1 MNILFSGG
9 GTGGGVYPAIAIASA
24 LTARHPE
31 SNILWMGSTTG
42 PESDLVGR
50 ADLDYVGVP
59 AGPIV
64 GVGLKAIPGA
74 IKIAAGTIKAWGIV
88 GKFKPSVLLITGGWA
103 TLPAALACWLR
114 RVPIVIYMPDVEPGS
129 TIKVIARIAKR
140 VAVTAAASVE
150 MFPPGR
156 AVETGYPL
164 RADLLDA
171 AGFDSLGDP
180 LPSPPDIRDRA
191 RARFNLSPDL
201 KTVLVFGGSRG
212 ARSINRALIAAL
224 PDLLNHCQ
232 VIHIAGRLDW
242 PEVQSQAADLAARLP
257 SDLISRYHYEEYLH
271 TDEMALALAAA
282 DLVVSRAGASTL
294 GEFPLFDLPAI
305 LVPYPHAWRYQKTNA
320 DYLDSRGAA
329 VRLDDD
335 QLTDEL
341 TARVTALLDPAQL
354 AAMSAASGALKRPD
368 AAARIVCV
376 LREAAG
382 FSMAESTAQAEG

>member
-42 PESDLVGR
+42 PESDLVAR
-50 ADLDYVGVP
+50 AGLDYVSVP
-59 AGPIV
+59 SGPLV
-64 GVGLKAIPGA
+64 GVGLKAISGA
-74 IKIAAGTIKAWGIV
+74 VKIAAGTLKAWGII

-114 RVPIVIYMPDVEPGS
+114 GIPVVIYMPDVEPGG
-129 TIKVIARIAKR
+129 TIKAIARIAKR
-140 VAVTAAASVE
+140 VAVTAESSVG

-164 RADLLDA
+164 RADLLHA
-171 AGFDSLGDP
+171 AGFDPLGDP
-180 LPSPPDIRDRA
+180 LPYPPDIRDKA
-191 RARFNLSPDL
+191 LVRFNLSPDL

-212 ARSINRALIAAL
+212 ARSLNRALIASL
-224 PDLLNHCQ
+224 PDLLPQAQ
-232 VIHIAGRLDW
+232 VIHITGRLDW
-242 PEVQSQAADLAARLP
+242 PEVQTRAADLASRLP
-257 SDLISRYHYEEYLH
+257 SDLISRYHIEEYLH
-271 TDEMALALAAA
+271 TDEMALALAAS

-335 QLTDEL
+335 KLHDQLT
-341 TARVTALLDPAQL
+341 TRITALLEPSQL
-354 AAMSAASGALKRPD
+354 IAMSTASGALKRPG
-368 AAARIVCV
+368 AAARIASLLLDV
-376 LREAAG
+376 AADA
-382 FSMAESTAQAEG
+382 SAQAEG